1 MNIHIKRIDSLID
14 VRINEIPIDGVY
26 DYEIKNSADGTT
38 ELTLKM
44 KLKSKITSFCES
56 SSQKPKTLVDL

>member
-14 VRINEIPIDGVY
+14 VRINETPIDGVY

-56 SSQKPKTLVDL
+56 SSQNPKTLVDL